1 MFCLYVGRCCRSCLV
16 FDQACSTADEQ
27 PLSVIPAED
36 ERRFTHIKGS
46 LQRPVFYKRQ
56 YLSVLGSFA

>member
-1 MFCLYVGRCCRSCLV
+1 MSCLV
-16 FDQACSTADEQ
+16 FDQACPTADEQ
-27 PLSVIPAED
+27 PRSVIPAED